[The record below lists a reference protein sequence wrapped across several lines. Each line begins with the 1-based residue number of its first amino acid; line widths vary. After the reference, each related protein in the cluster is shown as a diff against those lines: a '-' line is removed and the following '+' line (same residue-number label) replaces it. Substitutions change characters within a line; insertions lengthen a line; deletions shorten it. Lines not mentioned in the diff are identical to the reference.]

1 MLYCSTGVSN
11 IVRFKDNEG
20 RRVVQFDIH
29 EKAVLFGFYDTGN
42 ITFQVTTK
50 EKEKNTATQTTAS
63 LINGMLQINQ
73 EFHMSDSELGGTLL
87 EDHASFTEPRIHAR
101 IALSEAQHTVL
112 YLKILDNNSC
122 SFLFSIEGGSV
133 ITVDSSLVPIT
144 QYQAIKTQGIKEK
157 T

>member
-1 MLYCSTGVSN
+1 MYCSTGVSN

-63 LINGMLQINQ
+63 LMNGIFQINQ
-73 EFHMSDSELGGTLL
+73 EFHMSDSEGGTLL
-87 EDHASFTEPRIHAR
+87 EDHASYTAPRILAR
-101 IALSEAQHTVL
+101 IVLSEAHAAHSAVL
-112 YLKILDNNSC
+112 ENTKQEFMELSLQP
-122 SFLFSIEGGSV
+122 
-133 ITVDSSLVPIT
+133 SS
-144 QYQAIKTQGIKEK
+144 K
-157 T
+157 

>member
-63 LINGMLQINQ
+63 LINEMLQINQ

-87 EDHASFTEPRIHAR
+87 EDHASFTEPRILAR
-101 IALSEAQHTVL
+101 IALSEAHSAHSAILENTRQQFMQLSLQHR
-112 YLKILDNNSC
+112 
-122 SFLFSIEGGSV
+122 GGFRNYS
-133 ITVDSSLVPIT
+133 
-144 QYQAIKTQGIKEK
+144 
-157 T
+157 

>member
-1 MLYCSTGVSN
+1 MKTVGFNYCLIDSLNFFTPLYCSTGVSN

-20 RRVVQFDIH
+20 RRVVQFDIR

-73 EFHMSDSELGGTLL
+73 EFHMSDSEGGTLL
-87 EDHASFTEPRIHAR
+87 QDYVSFTAPRILAR
-101 IALSEAQHTVL
+101 IALREAHSAHSAVL
-112 YLKILDNNSC
+112 ENARQQFMELSLQP
-122 SFLFSIEGGSV
+122 
-133 ITVDSSLVPIT
+133 SS
-144 QYQAIKTQGIKEK
+144 K
-157 T
+157 

>member
-63 LINGMLQINQ
+63 LMNGMLQINQ

-101 IALSEAQHTVL
+101 IALSEAHSAHCAILENTRQQFMQLSLQHR
-112 YLKILDNNSC
+112 
-122 SFLFSIEGGSV
+122 GGFRNYS
-133 ITVDSSLVPIT
+133 
-144 QYQAIKTQGIKEK
+144 
-157 T
+157 

>member
-50 EKEKNTATQTTAS
+50 EKEKNTAAQTTAS
-63 LINGMLQINQ
+63 LMNGMLQ
-73 EFHMSDSELGGTLL
+73 T
-87 EDHASFTEPRIHAR
+87 
-101 IALSEAQHTVL
+101 
-112 YLKILDNNSC
+112 
-122 SFLFSIEGGSV
+122 
-133 ITVDSSLVPIT
+133 
-144 QYQAIKTQGIKEK
+144 AIKNSTCRILKVELCWK
-157 T
+157 TMHHLQHLVFSQELL

>member
-73 EFHMSDSELGGTLL
+73 EFHMSDSELSETLL
-87 EDHASFTEPRIHAR
+87 EDHASFTEPRILAR
-101 IALSEAQHTVL
+101 IVLSEAHSAHSAILENTRQQFMQLSLQHR
-112 YLKILDNNSC
+112 
-122 SFLFSIEGGSV
+122 GGFRNYS
-133 ITVDSSLVPIT
+133 
-144 QYQAIKTQGIKEK
+144 
-157 T
+157 

>member
-50 EKEKNTATQTTAS
+50 ENVA
-63 LINGMLQINQ
+63 NVVGMLQINQ

-87 EDHASFTEPRIHAR
+87 EDHASFTEPRILAR
-101 IALSEAQHTVL
+101 IALSEAHSAHCYT
-112 YLKILDNNSC
+112 
-122 SFLFSIEGGSV
+122 
-133 ITVDSSLVPIT
+133 
-144 QYQAIKTQGIKEK
+144 
-157 T
+157 